1 MIAYHLPDANPIFPF
16 IYLSNSLYICMA
28 LVTPTRAADDLSYN
42 LMSAIEEEYVPAETI
57 FLRPEEFADEAET
70 KLGRANGNTYRRK
83 PATDSH
89 DGQIMVRL
97 KKKRFIII
105 DYGYV
110 PKPQD
115 YDLCK
120 TVPHIMIPNGAGQKQ
135 CATNDCCRIGV
146 PVLLYDSEP
155 NEPTSLYLRGGLCF
169 SCQRNLNEK
178 RRTQRKRKSDG
189 HPVGEVRVGNAPSIL
204 SYGSVNR
211 YRFNDQIVEL
221 NPDAVVIN
229 GPVEG
234 TRSRGPT
241 YRYTEI
247 GSDLLRIVSELSQ
260 QTLALMQ
267 HSSGVHAGMVPTPE
281 SINHQY
287 QLAFQSASRATYL
300 LTQWKASYDQQ
311 MQQQMLGPNQPRPVH
326 PSPMP
331 TNSGVFNSQAM
342 NEAVAAQSMQM
353 QAAYAAAYPQ
363 HLLQAAAQ
371 GGFNPHHPGSAF
383 GGGMAMQSLMM
394 PAGTMQNMQNT
405 AGMQNM
411 QNIAM
416 QNNVHDESS
425 QDSQSNVQV

>member
-1 MIAYHLPDANPIFPF
+1 
-16 IYLSNSLYICMA
+16 MA
-28 LVTPTRAADDLSYN
+28 LVTPTRARAADVLPS
-42 LMSAIEEEYVPAETI
+42 LMSALGEEEYVPAETI
-57 FLRPEEFADEAET
+57 FLRPEEFADDAET

-83 PATDSH
+83 PPTDTH

-115 YDLCK
+115 YEICK
-120 TVPHIMIPNGAGQKQ
+120 TVPHITIPNGAGQKQ

-155 NEPTSLYLRGGLCF
+155 DEPTSLYLRGGLCF

-189 HPVGEVRVGNAPSIL
+189 HPVGEVRVGNPPSIL

-211 YRFNDQIVEL
+211 YKFNDQIVEL

-287 QLAFQSASRATYL
+287 SMAFQSASRATYL

-311 MQQQMLGPNQPRPVH
+311 MQQQMMGGLNQPRPVH
-326 PSPMP
+326 PGQMP
-331 TNSGVFNSQAM
+331 TNSGVYNPQAM
-342 NEAVAAQSMQM
+342 HEVVPGTENALASQYQSMQM
-353 QAAYAAAYPQ
+353 QAAYAAAYP
-363 HLLQAAAQ
+363 HNLLAAAQ
-371 GGFNPHHPGSAF
+371 GGFPHHPGPAAF

-394 PAGTMQNMQNT
+394 PAGTVQNMQNT
-405 AGMQNM
+405 A
-411 QNIAM
+411 M
-416 QNNVHDESS
+416 QNNVQDESS
-425 QDSQSNVQV
+425 QDSQSNNVQV

>member
-1 MIAYHLPDANPIFPF
+1 
-16 IYLSNSLYICMA
+16 MA
-28 LVTPTRAADDLSYN
+28 LVTPTRAADDLPSF
-42 LMSAIEEEYVPAETI
+42 MSALEEEYVPAETI

-83 PATDSH
+83 PPTDTH

-115 YDLCK
+115 YEICK

-189 HPVGEVRVGNAPSIL
+189 HPVGEVRVGNTPSIL

-211 YRFNDQIVEL
+211 YRINDQIVEL

-260 QTLALMQ
+260 QSLALMQ

-287 QLAFQSASRATYL
+287 QMAFQSASRATYL
-300 LTQWKASYDQQ
+300 LTQWKASYDAQ
-311 MQQQMLGPNQPRPVH
+311 MQQQMVGLNQPRPVH
-326 PSPMP
+326 PGPMP
-331 TNSGVFNSQAM
+331 NTSGVFNSQAM
-342 NEAVAAQSMQM
+342 NEAVAGTENALASQYQSMQM
-353 QAAYAAAYPQ
+353 QAAYAAAYP
-363 HLLQAAAQ
+363 HNLLQAAAQ
-371 GGFNPHHPGSAF
+371 GGFPHPPGSAF

-394 PAGTMQNMQNT
+394 PAGTMQNNLQ
-405 AGMQNM
+405 
-411 QNIAM
+411 
-416 QNNVHDESS
+416 DDKSSS